1 MMIDNEI
8 ILGDMEQKA
17 KYSRSRENMR
27 AKWLPNGNL
36 RFYTND
42 ARKSGCGELQC
53 NHMKNCSDTVI
64 CAHPLNVIIEYGRI
78 KF

>member
-1 MMIDNEI
+1 MALFD
-8 ILGDMEQKA
+8 DDKPKA
-17 KYSRSRENMR
+17 RYSRSRENMR

-42 ARKSGCGELQC
+42 PRKSGCGELQC
-53 NHMKNCSDTVI
+53 NHMKNVSDTVI
-64 CAHPLNVIIEYGRI
+64 CAHPLNVIIEYATI